1 MAPRSASTPPAWYA
15 CGYTDAMTNR
25 ATLWIAVAIAL
36 AVASACGCR
45 GKAAAAASG
54 GGLPAATQ
62 ATKQAAVE
70 VRGAAATI
78 DTANRR
84 IEAAAPALSA
94 ETQTIATGV
103 AKLNTVAGTLETTG
117 TGIAAGAEQLAK
129 AEADL
134 ADARKRIADLEDARN
149 GLLSRLLTL
158 SAVAGLALAVVS
170 AVWLRSGQGL
180 LTGLAVFG
188 AAVAGQWILEYRVV
202 IGLGT
207 LGVAGAWAAWAMIRE
222 RKASTEVVKLV
233 ETVKPKFEADSFK
246 TIANAIQSQSTKA
259 IVDKIQKAIG
269 VKKAAKP

>member
-1 MAPRSASTPPAWYA
+1 
-15 CGYTDAMTNR
+15 MTNR
-25 ATLWIAVAIAL
+25 ATLWTAVAIAI

-45 GKAAAAASG
+45 AKAAASASG

-62 ATKQAAVE
+62 ATKQAAEE
-70 VRGAAATI
+70 VRGAAGTI

-103 AKLNTVAGTLETTG
+103 ARLNSVAGSLEATG
-117 TGIAAGAEQLAK
+117 TGIAAGAQQLAK

-134 ADARKRIADLEDARN
+134 ADARKRIADLEEAKD

-202 IGLGT
+202 IGLST
-207 LGVAGAWAAWAMIRE
+207 LGVAGAWAAWSMIRE
-222 RKASTEVVKLV
+222 RSAAKQVVATV
-233 ETVKPKFEADSFK
+233 EALKGYVPDFKGIADS
-246 TIANAIQSQSTKA
+246 IQSRGTKRW
-259 IVDKIQKAIG
+259 VDSIQKAIG
-269 VKKAAKP
+269 AKA

>member
-1 MAPRSASTPPAWYA
+1 
-15 CGYTDAMTNR
+15 MTNR
-25 ATLWIAVAIAL
+25 ATLWAAVAIAL

-62 ATKQAAVE
+62 ATKAAAEE

-134 ADARKRIADLEDARN
+134 VDARKRIADLEDARN